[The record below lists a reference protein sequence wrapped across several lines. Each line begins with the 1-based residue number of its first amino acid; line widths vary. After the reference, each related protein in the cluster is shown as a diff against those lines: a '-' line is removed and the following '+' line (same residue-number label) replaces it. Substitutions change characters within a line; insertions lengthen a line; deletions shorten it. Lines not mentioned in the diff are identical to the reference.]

1 MLHENEI
8 LRGEN
13 TLTQLSESTWIVRA
27 YAQAIRPE
35 CMAKHIEDLYL
46 TLALYSSLRVWLE
59 LAVAFNVY
67 I

>member
-1 MLHENEI
+1 M
-8 LRGEN
+8 
-13 TLTQLSESTWIVRA
+13 QLSESDMDSESICSG
-27 YAQAIRPE
+27 YRPE

-46 TLALYSSLRVWLE
+46 TLAVYSRLRLWLE